1 MDTFVSSGV
10 FGPFFVDVS
19 NLMIDIEVVSC
30 ISKLTEHLFFF
41 FFGWILMIERSV
53 FGFSGVGWK
62 YIVRV
67 LQ

>member
-41 FFGWILMIERSV
+41 LVDFDD
-53 FGFSGVGWK
+53 
-62 YIVRV
+62 
-67 LQ
+67 